1 MTNEQSWIILIFLV
15 LGLFVMKFEGPY
27 NEMGKQEVR
36 ESMKGFDDSNTI
48 QDVLKSKKIDLQ
60 IKELE
65 KTDEEFFQQLNS
77 GMLGEE
83 MSDGYSDETLRRFN
97 RCRVVPGGAQMTDLI
112 DLETVKAG
120 SVASRQEC
128 FDACDADVRCK
139 QAVHRLSKGS
149 STCFPMSVISKDI
162 DPTDNDGEE
171 FETLRCDQGTL
182 TTQVV
187 VGDMQS
193 VYNKYKKK
201 RERQADLVKKSI
213 GKIEKKLKM
222 EDTKNLVHRYKNT
235 TNAVLKD
242 IMKLEDETEEELR
255 ELAEKQKEKEEI
267 EGQLMNEKQKTI
279 TNQFHMH
286 IWLFLAV
293 IASAGTSWLL
303 LA

>member
-1 MTNEQSWIILIFLV
+1 MTSEQGWIILIFLV

-27 NEMGKQEVR
+27 NEIEKQEVR
-36 ESMKGFDDSNTI
+36 EHMKGFDDSNTI
-48 QDVLKSKKIDLQ
+48 RDVLKSKKIDLQ

-65 KTDEEFFQQLNS
+65 RTDEEFFQELNS

-83 MSDGYSDETLRRFN
+83 MSDGYSGDSLRRFN

-120 SVASRQEC
+120 SIASRQEC

-139 QAVHRLSKGS
+139 QAVHRISKGS
-149 STCFPMSVISKDI
+149 STCFPMSVVSKDI
-162 DPTDNDGEE
+162 DSTEDDGEE

-193 VYNKYKKK
+193 VYNKYKTK
-201 RERQADLVKKSI
+201 RDRQADLVKRSV
-213 GKIEKKLKM
+213 GKIEKELRM
-222 EDTKNLVHRYKNT
+222 EDKKNLVHRYKNT
-235 TNAVLKD
+235 TDAVLKD
-242 IMKLEDETEEELR
+242 IMKLEDETEKELR
-255 ELAEKQKEKEEI
+255 ELAEKRKEKEEI
-267 EGQLMNEKQKTI
+267 EGQLMNEKQKT
-279 TNQFHMH
+279 TTSQFHMH
-286 IWLFLAV
+286 IWIFLALV
-293 IASAGTSWLL
+293 ALAGTSWLL

>member
-1 MTNEQSWIILIFLV
+1 MTSEQGWIILIFLV

-27 NEMGKQEVR
+27 NEIEKQEVR
-36 ESMKGFDDSNTI
+36 EHMKGFDDSNTI
-48 QDVLKSKKIDLQ
+48 RDVLKSKKIDLQ

-65 KTDEEFFQQLNS
+65 RTDEEFFQELNS

-83 MSDGYSDETLRRFN
+83 MSDGYSGDSLRRFN

-120 SVASRQEC
+120 SIASRQEC

-149 STCFPMSVISKDI
+149 STCFPMSVVSKDI
-162 DPTDNDGEE
+162 DSTEDDGEE

-193 VYNKYKKK
+193 VYNKYKTK
-201 RERQADLVKKSI
+201 RDRQADLVKRSV
-213 GKIEKKLKM
+213 GKIEKELRM
-222 EDTKNLVHRYKNT
+222 EDKKNLVHRYKNT
-235 TNAVLKD
+235 TDAVLKD
-242 IMKLEDETEEELR
+242 IMKLEDETEKELR
-255 ELAEKQKEKEEI
+255 ELAEKRKEKEEI
-267 EGQLMNEKQKTI
+267 EGQLMNEKQKT
-279 TNQFHMH
+279 TTSQFHMH
-286 IWLFLAV
+286 IWIFLALV
-293 IASAGTSWLL
+293 ALAGTSWLL